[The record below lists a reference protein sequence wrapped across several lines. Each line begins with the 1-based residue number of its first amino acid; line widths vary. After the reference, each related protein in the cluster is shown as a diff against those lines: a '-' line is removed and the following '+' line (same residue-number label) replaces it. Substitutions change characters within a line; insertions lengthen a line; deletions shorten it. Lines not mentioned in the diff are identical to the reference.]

1 MDWTQVE
8 VADVHSGIRGLKVVD
23 DRANLDGRL
32 REVFASVFNL
42 EREAISAE
50 MSMRTFAGWDSLRQ
64 IQLVL
69 ALEDEFK
76 VSFQSRRSL
85 RWPVS
90 RSSRMRFESER
101 PVEIGPQAAGDF
113 RSRRAG

>member
-1 MDWTQVE
+1 M
-8 VADVHSGIRGLKVVD
+8 VD

-42 EREAISAE
+42 EREVISAE
-50 MSMRTFAGWDSLRQ
+50 MSMHTFAGWDSLRQ

-76 VSFQSRRSL
+76 VSFSEQEVATLASFSL
-85 RWPVS
+85 FADALRK
-90 RSSRMRFESER
+90 R
-101 PVEIGPQAAGDF
+101 AA
-113 RSRRAG
+113 R

>member
-1 MDWTQVE
+1 MVE
-8 VADVHSGIRGLKVVD
+8 

-32 REVFASVFNL
+32 KEVFASVFNL

-50 MSMRTFAGWDSLRQ
+50 MSMRTFAGWDSLHQ

-76 VSFQSRRSL
+76 VSFSEQEVATLASFSL
-85 RWPVS
+85 FADALRK
-90 RSSRMRFESER
+90 R
-101 PVEIGPQAAGDF
+101 AAG
-113 RSRRAG
+113 

>member
-1 MDWTQVE
+1 
-8 VADVHSGIRGLKVVD
+8 LNVD

-42 EREAISAE
+42 DREAISAE

-76 VSFQSRRSL
+76 VSFSEQEVATLASFSL
-85 RWPVS
+85 FADALRK
-90 RSSRMRFESER
+90 R
-101 PVEIGPQAAGDF
+101 AAG
-113 RSRRAG
+113 